1 MRKKYIVG
9 LLVLLCGILMCV
21 SGAHASE
28 DDVIANDASGIPDPE
43 LYQSALKAVRYK
55 RTEDTYTEEEYRKET
70 FTRQEAERVREL
82 HVMDG
87 GVRDLTGIEC
97 FCNLERLIVEDGYN
111 INANEFTSLKPLQGL
126 KLLKELEIDRSWN
139 LESLAGI
146 EGLTGLERLRVT
158 RTGLKSLAGIEGLV
172 RLRELDLRQ
181 SGLKSLAGI
190 EGLTDLRM
198 LLVDYGRLESLAGI
212 EGLTDLERLEASNNR
227 LKSIREIRSLKRLE
241 RLCLGGNRLEEA
253 REIRHLKSL
262 RWLSLED
269 NRLTD
274 IDGIKNLRYLTDI
287 IASNNR
293 LVRLPKMKWGPYEML
308 AFRGNRLSKGEL
320 DAKLKKSR
328 LADGW
333 FAQSWLT
340 DLAMFQDNY
349 RIRLSSPRSLKKI
362 TKNTRKITGRIK
374 RSGPYQG
381 EIYVSV
387 NDEESRWNNVR
398 VKVDADGKI
407 IPVKGKK
414 NGSLKNSLVSVQPD
428 GSFVIKQAMTRIY
441 REGTS
446 VAALQRQLNK
456 GVEMF
461 FEIYIYSEGTKRLD
475 CVKSVLITE
484 KADFDIGYEWDN

>member
-1 MRKKYIVG
+1 MR
-9 LLVLLCGILMCV
+9 
-21 SGAHASE
+21 
-28 DDVIANDASGIPDPE
+28 
-43 LYQSALKAVRYK
+43 
-55 RTEDTYTEEEYRKET
+55 
-70 FTRQEAERVREL
+70 
-82 HVMDG
+82 
-87 GVRDLTGIEC
+87 
-97 FCNLERLIVEDGYN
+97 
-111 INANEFTSLKPLQGL
+111 EF
-126 KLLKELEIDRSWN
+126 
-139 LESLAGI
+139 
-146 EGLTGLERLRVT
+146 
-158 RTGLKSLAGIEGLV
+158 EGLV

-293 LVRLPKMKWGPYEML
+293 LVRLPKMKWGPYKML
-308 AFRGNRLSKGEL
+308 EFRGNRLSKGEL

-374 RSGPYQG
+374 RSGPYRG
-381 EIYVSV
+381 EVYVSV

-414 NGSLKNSLVSVQPD
+414 NGSLKNSLVSVRPD